1 MIYVTVGNHC
11 QGFDRLIRAADGL
24 AQGLGEPSFAQIGHS
39 SFIPVRMEW
48 TRFEP
53 YAAAIDHI
61 KNASCV
67 ISHAG
72 IGTIINAKNFGVPIV
87 IVPRKK
93 SLGEHFNDHQ
103 AEMAEKLTKENR
115 PRVFVAEPLDVL
127 ESCVRRAMEKRA
139 VPEGDDFQGRAAIV
153 SLIKDFVASLSSS
166 EK

>member
-24 AQGLGEPSFAQIGHS
+24 AQGFGEPFFAQIGQS
-39 SFIPVRMEW
+39 AYVPTRMEW

-53 YAAAIDHI
+53 YTAAVDHI

-93 SLGEHFNDHQ
+93 SFGEHFNDHQ

-115 PRVFVAEPLDVL
+115 PRVFLSEPLDTL
-127 ESCVRRAMEKRA
+127 ESCVRRAMEKRVA
-139 VPEGDDFQGRAAIV
+139 PAGDDFRGRAAIV
-153 SLIKDFVASLSSS
+153 SLIKDFVERVATEQS
-166 EK
+166 